1 MEYYI
6 VGIFHIRDIT
16 QIKVFVKKSC
26 IFLDLALFIT
36 KVFYYVFVD
45 LFLEEYLNSVVEIIG
60 PLRLGKGGDYNFDS
74 VGAQVNLGL
83 KTLLG

>member
-6 VGIFHIRDIT
+6 GGIFHIRDIT
-16 QIKVFVKKSC
+16 QIKVFVKRLC
-26 IFLDLALFIT
+26 NFLDLALFIT

-60 PLRLGKGGDYNFDS
+60 PLRLSQVGDYNLDS

>member
-6 VGIFHIRDIT
+6 GGIFHIRDIT
-16 QIKVFVKKSC
+16 QIKVFVKRLC
-26 IFLDLALFIT
+26 NFLDLALFIT

-60 PLRLGKGGDYNFDS
+60 PLRLGQGGDYNLDL